1 VAVPDDVAVIGV
13 DNEEVLCELSDPP
26 LSSVV
31 PNAERIGYEAAALL
45 DRLMSGKRARPEPTF
60 IGPLAVVARRS
71 TDVLAVQDRQIAA
84 AVRFIREH
92 ACENIDVGD
101 ILRVVPLSRSTLE
114 RRYES
119 ILGRSPK
126 QDILRF
132 RLNRAKQYLTETDL
146 TLDAIAEKVGLEHTE
161 YLGRIFKKKFGLTPA
176 KFRSGSRTADAADKL
191 PARSGSA

>member
-1 VAVPDDVAVIGV
+1 M
-13 DNEEVLCELSDPP
+13 E
-26 LSSVV
+26 
-31 PNAERIGYEAAALL
+31 
-45 DRLMSGKRARPEPTF
+45 
-60 IGPLAVVARRS
+60 
-71 TDVLAVQDRQIAA
+71 DRQIAA

-101 ILRVVPLSRSTLE
+101 ILRAVPLSRSTLE
-114 RRYES
+114 RRYEK

-132 RLNRAKQYLTETDL
+132 RLNRAKQLLTETSL

-176 KFRSGSRTADAADKL
+176 RFRARARAATAADRL
-191 PARSGSA
+191 AG